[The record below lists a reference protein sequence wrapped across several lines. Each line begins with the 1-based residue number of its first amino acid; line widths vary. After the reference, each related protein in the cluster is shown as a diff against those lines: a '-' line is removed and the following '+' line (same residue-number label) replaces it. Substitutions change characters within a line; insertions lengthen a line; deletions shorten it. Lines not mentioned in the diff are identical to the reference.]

1 MSNNPQAA
9 YEFGQFTLFPAEKR
23 LLCDGK
29 AVALAP
35 KVFDTLVLLV
45 ENEGRLIPKEE
56 LLQALWPD
64 SFVEE
69 VALAHNISQLRKA
82 LRDTTEQPRFIE
94 TVPKRGYRF
103 IAAVRE
109 MGKRFAQVAVPA
121 RGGTV
126 PSTIQSFRRFRPAV
140 WAAFAAMLVLVAG
153 AATYVYLPRIGRA
166 ASGDFPAIHSLAV
179 LPLENLSGDKEQEYF
194 ADGMT
199 DELITELGKIGAL
212 RVISRTS
219 IMQYKAMRKPLSDIA
234 GKLNVD
240 AVVEGTV
247 LRSGDRVR
255 ITAQLVRAATEK
267 HLWAESY
274 EGDLNDVLTLQR
286 NVARGIA
293 REIRIKLSPQEQMIL
308 AAAHPV
314 NPKARVAY
322 LKGHFF
328 QNKQTPEALDKS
340 VEFFAEAIK
349 LDPAYAQAYA
359 GLSDTHIYLGIIG
372 ILPSGEAFPKAKT
385 EALKALELDETLAD
399 AYAALGQ
406 VSKQYEWDWAK
417 SERMYKRVLELNPN
431 SWLAHVWYAGLLS
444 QTGRFDEA
452 INLDMRAREL
462 DPVSVNSSTFLG
474 RDLYR
479 ARRYDQAIRACQ
491 EGLELDPDDVLALWF
506 QARAKEANHQLP
518 DAIRKLE
525 KAVSLSDGPIYRAL
539 LANAYASAGQ
549 RGKALDIL
557 EQLKAL
563 SKQRYVSPIDMAVV
577 YMGLGDRNSVFQ
589 WFEKAYQ
596 ERAARIQEVSEPLFD
611 SLRSDPRFPDLMRRV
626 GLAL

>member
-1 MSNNPQAA
+1 MSNNSQAA

-23 LLCDGK
+23 LLRDGK

-45 ENEGRLIPKEE
+45 ENQGRLIQKEE
-56 LLQALWPD
+56 FLQALWPD

-82 LRDTTEQPRFIE
+82 LRDTTEQPGFIE

-103 IAAVRE
+103 IAAVRQ
-109 MGKRFAQVAVPA
+109 MDKQGVQVAAPA
-121 RGGTV
+121 RAGIV
-126 PSTIQSFRRFRPAV
+126 ASMIQKFRSVRPAAWV
-140 WAAFAAMLVLVAG
+140 AFGAMLALVAG
-153 AATYVYLPRIGRA
+153 AAAYVYLPRIGRT

-219 IMQYKAMRKPLSDIA
+219 VMQYKAMRKPLSDIA
-234 GKLNVD
+234 SKLKVD

-255 ITAQLVRAATEK
+255 ITAQLIRTATEK

-308 AAAHPV
+308 AAARPV
-314 NPKARVAY
+314 NPEAQIAY
-322 LKGHFF
+322 LKGLFF
-328 QNKQTPEALDKS
+328 WNKQTPAALHKS
-340 VEFFAEAIK
+340 VEFFDQAIE

-359 GLSDTHIYLGIIG
+359 GRSSTYIYLGILG
-372 ILPSGEAFPKAKT
+372 ILPSREAFPKAKT
-385 EALKALELDETLAD
+385 DAMKALELDETLAD
-399 AYAALGQ
+399 AYATLGQ

-417 SERMYKRVLELNPN
+417 AETMYKRALELNPN

-444 QTGRFDEA
+444 TIGRFDES
-452 INLDMRAREL
+452 IKLDMRAREL
-462 DPVSVNSSTFLG
+462 DPISVNSSTFLG

-479 ARRYDQAIRACQ
+479 ARRYDDAIRACQ
-491 EGLELDPDDVLALWF
+491 EALELDPDHVIALWF
-506 QARAKEANHQLP
+506 QARAEVANHQFP
-518 DAIRKLE
+518 DAIMKLE

-549 RGKALDIL
+549 RGKAVEIL

-563 SKQRYVSPIDMAVV
+563 SKQRYVSPIDMAVI
-577 YMGLGDRNSVFQ
+577 YTGLGDRNSAFE
-589 WFEKAYQ
+589 WLEKAYQ
-596 ERAARIQEVSEPLFD
+596 ERASRMQDVSDPLYD
-611 SLRSDPRFPDLMRRV
+611 SLRSDPRFPDLMRRI
-626 GLAL
+626 GLPR

>member
-1 MSNNPQAA
+1 MSNNPQVA
-9 YEFGQFTLFPAEKR
+9 YEFGAFTLFPAEKR

-45 ENEGRLIPKEE
+45 ENQGRLIPKEE

-69 VALAHNISQLRKA
+69 VALAHNVSQLRKA

-103 IAAVRE
+103 IAAVRQ
-109 MGKRFAQVAVPA
+109 GGPLAAQVAAPA
-121 RGGTV
+121 QGGIL
-126 PSTIQSFRRFRPAV
+126 PSMIQNFRSMRPAL
-140 WAAFAAMLVLVAG
+140 WAALAGLLVLVAG
-153 AATYVYLPRIGRA
+153 AVAYVYLSQIGRT
-166 ASGDFPAIHSLAV
+166 ASADFPAIHSLAV

-293 REIRIKLSPQEQMIL
+293 REIRIKLTPQEQMTL
-308 AAAHPV
+308 AAARPV
-314 NPKARVAY
+314 NPQAQVAY
-322 LKGHFF
+322 LKGLFF
-328 QNKQTPEALDKS
+328 LNKQTPAALHKS
-340 VEFFAEAIK
+340 AEFFDEAIK

-359 GLSDTHIYLGIIG
+359 GLSDTRIVLGVIG
-372 ILPSGEAFPKAKT
+372 ILPSAEAFPKAKT
-385 EALKALELDETLAD
+385 EAMKALELDETLAD

-417 SERMYKRVLELNPN
+417 AERMYKRALELNPN

-444 QTGRFDEA
+444 TIGRFDEA
-452 INLDMRAREL
+452 LKLDMRAREL

-479 ARRYDQAIRACQ
+479 ARRYDDAIRACQ

-506 QARAKEANHQLP
+506 QARAEVANHQFP
-518 DAIRKLE
+518 DAIVKLE
-525 KAVSLSDGPIYRAL
+525 KAVSLSDGPIYRAQ

-596 ERAARIQEVSEPLFD
+596 ERAARIQEISEPLFD

-626 GLAL
+626 GLPP